1 MILPPSP
8 PVHTERFYPFNNHSC
23 SGHTHHRSCTLHLG
37 IGGLG
42 GGLNACPDCLGR
54 LFREELSKFKW
65 LFSCFWGGLNNC
77 PDGLWHIF
85 IATMVIFSNWSQNA
99 QPGPAPECPVE
110 CGGGGVIAIWA
121 VPKCRVH
128 ERLWDFGYSLTRQ
141 IV

>member
-1 MILPPSP
+1 MELFRKFIY
-8 PVHTERFYPFNNHSC
+8 F
-23 SGHTHHRSCTLHLG
+23 
-37 IGGLG
+37 
-42 GGLNACPDCLGR
+42 GR
-54 LFREELSKFKW
+54 GRRPLFREELSKFKW

-128 ERLWDFGYSLTRQ
+128 ERLLVFPYRTTDCQKVFIFRKTDYYFNGRCFSVTFLRCLTSLGIGKR
-141 IV
+141 